1 MVAMPRTVDDLLAA
15 ARAGLDRL
23 TPEQAYA
30 ELQQGAM
37 LVDTRTSKQRAAAGG
52 IPGAKAI
59 GLNVLEWRLDPAS
72 DARIPEATGHDV
84 RVIVFCEQG
93 YSSSLAAARLHSL
106 GLSRATDVIGGFEA
120 WRDAGLPV
128 EPSPGP

>member
-1 MVAMPRTVDDLLAA
+1 MPRTVDDLLAE
-15 ARAGLDRL
+15 ARSALDRV

-30 ELQQGAM
+30 ELQRGAM
-37 LVDTRTSKQRAAAGG
+37 LVDARTSEQRAAAGDV
-52 IPGAKAI
+52 PGAEAI

-72 DARIPEATGHDV
+72 ESRLPQATGHDI

-93 YSSSLAAARLHSL
+93 YSSSLAAARLQSL
-106 GLSRATDVIGGFEA
+106 GLHRATDIIGGFEA

-128 EPSPGP
+128 AHPGRSHT

>member
-1 MVAMPRTVDDLLAA
+1 MPRTVDDLVAE
-15 ARAGLDRL
+15 ARSALERV

-30 ELQQGAM
+30 ELQQGAL
-37 LVDTRTSKQRAAAGG
+37 LVDARTSEQRAAGG
-52 IPGAKAI
+52 EVPGAEAI

-72 DARIPEATGHDV
+72 DSRVPRATGHDI

-93 YSSSLAAARLHSL
+93 YSSSLAAARLQSL
-106 GLSRATDVIGGFEA
+106 GIHRATDVIGGFEA

-128 EPSPGP
+128 EHPGR